1 MMCQCQNMKAYKE
14 VFLEMRTIK
23 RDEFLDWFRQ
33 IGGSELDDGLFEG
46 PFWKAY
52 ISKVSKVK
60 LGAMCFPVVYVRIL
74 VEDEK
79 FEDFI
84 KAFRLRFLRAGG

>member
-1 MMCQCQNMKAYKE
+1 MMCQNMKTYKE

-33 IGGSELDDGLFEG
+33 IGGIESDDGFFEG

-52 ISKVSKVK
+52 ISEASKVK
-60 LGAMCFPVVYVRIL
+60 LGAMDFPVVYMRIL
-74 VEDEK
+74 VEDEQ
-79 FEDFI
+79 FENFM